1 MLIIWSTCNVKC
13 FYSVFVIL
21 TAKFLFR
28 SLSQNQITKIGA
40 YLFADVYSLTSL

>member
-1 MLIIWSTCNVKC
+1 MFALQTAVLIS
-13 FYSVFVIL
+13 
-21 TAKFLFR
+21 R